1 MEARVSSTVRP
12 DLTDYPGI
20 IFQLNVKHRIDFL
33 LIGAQK
39 SGTTSLWK
47 HIAAHPQIFVPATK
61 EVEFFSN
68 PQRFEQGLDWYWN
81 TYFAGAPDAACK
93 GEATTQ
99 YMMFPEVPRRIHD
112 TFPNVKLL
120 ALLRNPIDR
129 AYSHYRMSVMRGYET
144 RSFED
149 CVDALQSPS
158 DRGDGVLDIHRDYFR
173 FGEYGRIFESYLE
186 HFDTGQFNLVFTET
200 LDADPA
206 RLTRNVYEFLGVDP
220 EFYPD
225 NLRKRFN
232 VSGERSMP
240 AVAENLRRAVGR
252 ARRLPILNRMISQDR
267 YEAFK
272 FWTRT
277 ELNVRSTPDSGPDAK
292 LRVRLANHFAPD
304 VVQLRRQFGIE
315 TPWPS
320 SSRLM
325 ND

>member
-1 MEARVSSTVRP
+1 ME
-12 DLTDYPGI
+12 
-20 IFQLNVKHRIDFL
+20 HHIDFL

-61 EVEFFSN
+61 EVEFFSD

-81 TYFAGAPDAACK
+81 TYFSGAPDAACK

-99 YMMFPEVPRRIHD
+99 YMMFPEVPGRIHD
-112 TFPNVKLL
+112 TFPRVKLL

-149 CVDALQSPS
+149 CVDTLQSRS
-158 DRGDGVLDIHRDYFR
+158 DGGDGALDIHRDYLR
-173 FGEYGRIFESYLE
+173 FGEYGRILEGYLAR
-186 HFDTGQFNLVFTET
+186 FDAGQFNVVFTEM
-200 LDADPA
+200 LEADPA
-206 RLTRNVYEFLGVDP
+206 RLTRNVYEFLGVDTD
-220 EFYPD
+220 YCPD

-232 VSGERSMP
+232 VSGERSKP

-277 ELNVRSTPDSGPDAK
+277 ELNVRSTADSGPDAK
-292 LRVRLANHFAPD
+292 LRDRLATHFASD
-304 VVQLRRQFGIE
+304 VDQLRRQFDIE
-315 TPWPS
+315 TPWPEFV
-320 SSRLM
+320 
-325 ND
+325 